1 MSTAVDDDLWSA
13 IGDPTSTL
21 ETTVTILD
29 GPAMPEQS
37 LRLFREMSGRPTGP
51 LSWFGRELEE
61 DDFLRT
67 MVGEHRLI
75 YEFEVERAYGLI

>member
-1 MSTAVDDDLWSA
+1 MTLSA
-13 IGDPTSTL
+13 EQMRFLHDNHFQ
-21 ETTVTILD
+21 ET
-29 GPAMPEQS
+29 
-37 LRLFREMSGRPTGP
+37 SGRPTGP

-75 YEFEVERAYGLI
+75 YELEVERAYGMT